1 MILLAFSIPPLTP
14 IAMMS
19 SAASR
24 PTICHA
30 LLPIVKIPPSSIMR
44 TASDRESAPGA
55 AASKLPPMVPM
66 SVPIANSCPEMPMK
80 QYLKI
85 QPITTV

>member
-1 MILLAFSIPPLTP
+1 
-14 IAMMS
+14 
-19 SAASR
+19 
-24 PTICHA
+24 
-30 LLPIVKIPPSSIMR
+30 MR
-44 TASDRESAPGA
+44 TASGRESAPGA
-55 AASKLPPMVPM
+55 AASKLPPIVPM